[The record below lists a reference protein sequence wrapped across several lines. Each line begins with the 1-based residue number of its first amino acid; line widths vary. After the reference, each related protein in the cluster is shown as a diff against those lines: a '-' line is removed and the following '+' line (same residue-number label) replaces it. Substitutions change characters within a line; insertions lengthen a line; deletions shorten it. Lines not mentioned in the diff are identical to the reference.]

1 VAHEV
6 ESTDRVIRSAAYRGP
21 VYFRPP
27 FAKRLVSLPYYL
39 WRHGR
44 TTIMWDLEPDSIA
57 KLANDPQ
64 AMAAYVADNV
74 HPGAIV
80 LLHVWSGDRS
90 ASRAALPLILR
101 ALAGKGYRMV
111 TVGELL
117 NAP

>member
-1 VAHEV
+1 M
-6 ESTDRVIRSAAYRGP
+6 
-21 VYFRPP
+21 
-27 FAKRLVSLPYYL
+27 SLPYYL

-57 KLANDPQ
+57 KLANHPR

-80 LLHVWSGDRS
+80 LHVWSGDRS

>member
-1 VAHEV
+1 MAHEV

-57 KLANDPQ
+57 KLANHPQ

-90 ASRAALPLILR
+90 ASRAALSLILR

-117 NAP
+117 NGS